1 MIVWFMVRS
10 TCFTVTFTV
19 LEDATTGMYALRLVL
34 VAVRVA
40 LTSTN
45 GDGDFV
51 RDCLA
56 AIIELEEGG
65 TLLGSLGRGDEAN
78 VSDVICVT
86 SVLRDRVVIVNC
98 LESWEDG
105 RVTILVVPISAPEGT
120 VEIFDFRWLGIENNV
135 GKLVTLVLAIVA
147 GRCNVVLFKGGKGS
161 WSLEAGATLLYCRGV
176 GDDVKF
182 KSLVGAARESEKD
195 GELLDSPSLSEGI
208 MVEDF
213 VSEVLVLEDGCRLRG
228 CNEVSDGVVVTTLVG
243 AL

>member
-1 MIVWFMVRS
+1 MVRS

-65 TLLGSLGRGDEAN
+65 TLLYS
-78 VSDVICVT
+78 C
-86 SVLRDRVVIVNC
+86 
-98 LESWEDG
+98 
-105 RVTILVVPISAPEGT
+105 
-120 VEIFDFRWLGIENNV
+120 
-135 GKLVTLVLAIVA
+135 
-147 GRCNVVLFKGGKGS
+147 
-161 WSLEAGATLLYCRGV
+161 GV

-182 KSLVGAARESEKD
+182 KSLVGAA
-195 GELLDSPSLSEGI
+195 
-208 MVEDF
+208 
-213 VSEVLVLEDGCRLRG
+213 
-228 CNEVSDGVVVTTLVG
+228 
-243 AL
+243 

>member
-56 AIIELEEGG
+56 AIIELDEDG
-65 TLLGSLGRGDEAN
+65 TLLGSLGRGDEA
-78 VSDVICVT
+78 
-86 SVLRDRVVIVNC
+86 
-98 LESWEDG
+98 
-105 RVTILVVPISAPEGT
+105 
-120 VEIFDFRWLGIENNV
+120 
-135 GKLVTLVLAIVA
+135 
-147 GRCNVVLFKGGKGS
+147 
-161 WSLEAGATLLYCRGV
+161 
-176 GDDVKF
+176 
-182 KSLVGAARESEKD
+182 
-195 GELLDSPSLSEGI
+195 

-213 VSEVLVLEDGCRLRG
+213 VSDVLVLEDGCRLRG